1 MNKKESVLGIDL
13 GTSSVKVL
21 QRYIDGTVVKAKAT
35 YDETSPNAWWKA
47 IKQALTGVQLEDVV
61 AIGLSSQV
69 GTYIIDDKEVISWNC
84 GIGSEELEQ
93 IRNEYV
99 VEEFIEEIS
108 MPHPNIVSYP
118 IPRLLYI
125 KKQYPN
131 VQRVC
136 QPKDF
141 ICEKL
146 TGNRVTDSYSWRG
159 LANLKTKRYS
169 QKFLNVIGIEKEVLP
184 KIVDYMDMAGYT
196 VEIEL
201 EDNLLPKGIPV
212 YVGLNDYFASLLGMG
227 IENVGDMFDISGT
240 SEHLGI
246 IEDSINIDTKM
257 VSGPYLNANVHYGVT
272 ASSGASLD
280 FGLQL
285 LKDGCVNLEEV
296 RKHQPPIFL
305 PYLNGERA
313 PIWDA
318 DARGMFFGIEAPCTK
333 EDMMYSV
340 MEGVVF
346 SLYHIY
352 ESMGK
357 PKATRMKIAGGA
369 AVNSVLNHLKAEMFE
384 IPVAVLEE
392 NDTSALGAS
401 MIAAT
406 GIGWFEDLSNA
417 IAKVSDIKEQI
428 EPTGK
433 YKEWLDERFAIYK
446 ELYPAVKK
454 QYEEFRRIAQ

>member
-1 MNKKESVLGIDL
+1 MNKRESVLGIDL

-35 YDETSPNAWWKA
+35 YDEISHDAWWKA
-47 IKQALTGVQLEDVV
+47 IKHALAGLQLEDVV

-69 GTYIIDDKEVISWNC
+69 GTYIVDDRDVISWNC
-84 GIGSEELEQ
+84 SIGSEELEQ
-93 IRNEYV
+93 IRNAYSTEDFV
-99 VEEFIEEIS
+99 EEIS

-146 TGNRVTDSYSWRG
+146 TGNWVTDPYSWRG
-159 LANLKTKRYS
+159 LANLETKEYS
-169 QKFLNVIGIEKEVLP
+169 RKFLNVIGIEKEVLP
-184 KIVDYMDMAGYT
+184 EIVDYMDMAGYT
-196 VEIEL
+196 VGIEL

-212 YVGLNDYFASLLGMG
+212 YIGLNDYFASLLGMG

-246 IEDSINIDTKM
+246 IEDFINMDTKM

-280 FGLQL
+280 FGLRL
-285 LKDGCVNLEEV
+285 VEDGYVKLEEMQ
-296 RKHQPPIFL
+296 KHQPPIFL

-318 DARGMFFGIEAPCTK
+318 NAKGMFFGITAKCTK

-357 PKATRMKIAGGA
+357 PKATKMKIAGGA
-369 AVNSVLNHLKAEMFE
+369 AVNQTINQLKAEMFE
-384 IPVAVLEE
+384 IPVAVLVE
-392 NDTSALGAS
+392 NDTSALGAALV
-401 MIAAT
+401 AAT
-406 GIGWFEDLSNA
+406 GIGWFENLKNA
-417 IAKVSDIKEQI
+417 IAKVCKIKEHI
-428 EPTGK
+428 EPTGE
-433 YKEWLDERFAIYK
+433 YKAWLENRFAIYK

-454 QYEEFRRIAQ
+454 QYEEFRRVSQ

>member
-1 MNKKESVLGIDL
+1 MNKRESVLGIDL

-21 QRYIDGTVVKAKAT
+21 QRYIDGTVVKSKAT
-35 YDETSPNAWWKA
+35 YDEISPNAWWMA
-47 IKQALTGVQLEDVV
+47 IKQALTELQLEDVV

-69 GTYIIDDKEVISWNC
+69 GTYLVDDKDVICWNC
-84 GIGSEELEQ
+84 GVGGEELAQIKRAYSSEEFV
-93 IRNEYV
+93 R
-99 VEEFIEEIS
+99 EIS
-108 MPHPNIVSYP
+108 MPHPDIVSYP

-125 KKQYPN
+125 KKHYPSAK
-131 VQRVC
+131 RIC

-146 TGNRVTDSYSWRG
+146 TGNWVTDPYSWRG
-159 LANLKTKRYS
+159 LANLETKEYS
-169 QKFLNVIGIEKEVLP
+169 RKFLEVIGLGEDKLP
-184 KIVDYMDMAGYT
+184 KIVDYMDLAGCT
-196 VEIEL
+196 EEIKL
-201 EDNLLPKGIPV
+201 EGKLLPKGIPV

-227 IENVGDMFDISGT
+227 IANVGEMFDISGT
-240 SEHLGI
+240 SEHLGM
-246 IEDSINIDTKM
+246 IENCINMESKM

-280 FGLQL
+280 FGLRL
-285 LKDGCVNLEEV
+285 VEDGYVNLEEIQ
-296 RKHQPPIFL
+296 KHQPPIFL

-313 PIWDA
+313 PIWDTN
-318 DARGMFFGIEAPCTK
+318 ARGMFFGIAAQCTN

-346 SLYHIY
+346 SLFHIY

-357 PKATRMKIAGGA
+357 PQATLMKLAGGA
-369 AVNSVLNHLKAEMFE
+369 AVNSVLNQLKAEMFE

-392 NDTSALGAS
+392 NDTSALGAA
-401 MIAAT
+401 MVAAT
-406 GIGWFEDLSNA
+406 GIGWFEDLNNA
-417 IAKVSDIKEQI
+417 IAKVCNIKEHI

-433 YKEWLDERFAIYK
+433 CKAWLDKRFAIYK

-454 QYEEFRRIAQ
+454 QYEEFRRISQ